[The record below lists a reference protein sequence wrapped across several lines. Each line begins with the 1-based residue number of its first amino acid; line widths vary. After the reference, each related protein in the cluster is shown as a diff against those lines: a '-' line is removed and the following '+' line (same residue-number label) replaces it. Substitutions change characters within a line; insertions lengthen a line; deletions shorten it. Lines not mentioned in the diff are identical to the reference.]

1 MLPRKT
7 QRLTSYSACAEDYC
21 EPWRTALGVLLVA
34 GIYLAGVSGLGWAAI
49 QIAERIQLGAGYA
62 MIFELATY
70 STKRAVM
77 IALFSVVLALPAL
90 WLVLRFLH
98 HRSLRSLIAPTGR
111 IHWRNYTRALV
122 FVAVFGLV
130 TTIPVLMGSAFTQ
143 QLTLMQWL
151 PWVAPA
157 LILIFLQT
165 ATEELFFRGYLMQ
178 QLAARFHSRWVWW
191 VLPALLFGALHYNT
205 ITYGENTW
213 IVVASAT
220 LAGLVFGDITARS
233 GDLSIALGL
242 HFANNLTS
250 VLIIGVPGQL
260 SSLSLYLHKINIR
273 DVDVM
278 RVELLSSMGVMLA
291 VYFVYLLVLR
301 ARR

>member
-1 MLPRKT
+1 MFPKKT
-7 QRLTSYSACAEDYC
+7 NRLTGYTSCAEAYC

-34 GIYLAGVSGLGWAAI
+34 GIYLLGVGGLGWAAI
-49 QIAERIQLGAGYA
+49 QVAERIQLGAGYA
-62 MIFELATY
+62 LLFEMAAM
-70 STKRAVM
+70 SSKRAVM
-77 IALFSVVLALPAL
+77 LALFSIVLALPAL

-98 HRSLRSLIAPTGR
+98 HRPLRSLIAPTGR
-111 IHWRNYTRALV
+111 IHWRNYSRALV

-130 TTIPVLMGSAFTQ
+130 TSVPVLMGSAATQ

-157 LILIFLQT
+157 LLLIFLQT

-191 VLPALLFGALHYNT
+191 LLPAVLFGALHYNT
-205 ITYGENTW
+205 VTYGENTW
-213 IVVASAT
+213 IVVATAT
-220 LAGLVFGDITARS
+220 LAGLIFADITARS

-260 SSLSLYLHKINIR
+260 SSLSLYLHKINLR

-278 RVELLSSMGVMLA
+278 RIELLSSMALMLV
-291 VYFVYLLVLR
+291 VYFIYLLVLR